1 MELIG
6 IILLIVIIV
15 GFAGVIGN
23 QTTTLR
29 QLEQTQR
36 TLEQLQQTV
45 ESSKRER

>member
-1 MELIG
+1 MEILAIF
-6 IILLIVIIV
+6 LLIVLII

-45 ESSKRER
+45 ESLKK